1 MKRRSGIVVAVILL
15 LPLMLAAQI
24 PGYGTDIEGKIDALL
39 AQMTLAEKIGQLK
52 HYTGGDSEEHRQ
64 MAADGTV
71 GSFLNVTGAGKTNAL
86 QKLAVENSRLHI
98 PIIFGQDVIHGYKTI
113 FPIPL
118 AEAASWNPELVE
130 RAAGVAAREARAS
143 GIHWTFA
150 PMVDIARD
158 PRWGRIAEGSGED
171 PHLGATLAAARVRG
185 FQGMDLSAADRVAA
199 CVKHYVGYG
208 AAEGG
213 RDYNTTEISE
223 RTLRD
228 IYLPPFAAAVNAGAA
243 TLMSAF
249 NDLNGIPA
257 SANPFTLTEVLRN
270 EWGFKGF
277 VVSDWNSIGELLNH
291 GIAADG
297 AEAARLAL
305 YAGVEMDMEGRIY
318 RNHLADLV
326 DKGTVSTAAIDE
338 AVRRILRI
346 KLLLGLFDQPYT
358 DPLLEKQVLLTPENL
373 MIARQMARESIV
385 LLKNDKNILPLSK
398 STKIALIGP
407 LADSKQDML
416 GTWSCMGEAKDVIT
430 LLQGIQ
436 AAASKPGHVVA
447 AKGCSVT
454 GNDRSGFKAAM
465 QAAKNS
471 DVVVAVVGESADLSG
486 EASSRAD
493 ITLPG
498 VQEALV
504 KELAAVGK
512 PLVVILLAG
521 RPVAIPWIADH
532 AAAILMGWHGG
543 VQAGPA
549 MADVLFGDYNPS
561 GKLPVSW
568 PRVVGQV
575 PLYYNYKNT
584 GRPTSEQKYTTR
596 YLDWPVT
603 PQYVFGFGKSYTQF
617 AYSHLVVDKNEMGP
631 QATLTCSAVV
641 TNTGRVAGDEIVQL
655 YIRDMAASVTRPVK
669 ELKGFKRVHL
679 KPGESRKIEFTL
691 GPAELGFH
699 DADHRYVVEPG
710 LFKVWVGPNSA
721 EGIEGQ
727 FTIR

>member
-1 MKRRSGIVVAVILL
+1 MKQRSGIVVAVILL
-15 LPLMLAAQI
+15 IPLMLAAQI
-24 PGYGTDIEGKIDALL
+24 PGYGTDIEGKIEALL
-39 AQMTLAEKIGQLK
+39 AQMTLAEKIGQLQQ
-52 HYTGGDSEEHRQ
+52 YTGGNSEEHRR

-71 GSFLNVTGAGKTNAL
+71 GSFLNVTGAEKTNAL
-86 QKLAVENSRLHI
+86 QKLAIENSRLHI

-171 PHLGATLAAARVRG
+171 PYLGAALAAARVRG
-185 FQGMDLSAADRVAA
+185 FQGTDLSAADRVAA

-228 IYLPPFAAAVNAGAA
+228 IYLPPFAAAVSAGAA

-257 SANPFTLTEVLRN
+257 SANPFTLTDVLRN

-297 AEAARLAL
+297 EEAARLAL

-318 RNHLADLV
+318 RNHLAELV
-326 DKGTVSTAAIDE
+326 DKGIVSTAAIDE

-358 DPLLEKQVLLTPENL
+358 DPLLEKQVLLTPEHL
-373 MIARQMARESIV
+373 MTARQMARESIV
-385 LLKNDKNILPLSK
+385 LLKNDKNILPVSK
-398 STKIALIGP
+398 SAKIALIGP

-416 GTWSCMGEAKDVIT
+416 GTWSCMGEARDVIT

-436 AAASKPGHVVA
+436 SAVSKPGHVVA

-454 GNDRSGFKAAM
+454 GNDRSGFKAAV
-465 QAAKNS
+465 QVAKNS

-493 ITLPG
+493 IALPG
-498 VQEALV
+498 VQEELV
-504 KELAAVGK
+504 RELAAAGK

-521 RPVAIPWIADH
+521 RPLSIPWIAEH
-532 AAAILMGWHGG
+532 ATAILMGWHGG

-575 PLYYNYKNT
+575 PLYYNHKNT
-584 GRPTSEQKYTTR
+584 GRPTSDEKYTTR
-596 YLDWPVT
+596 YLDVPVT
-603 PQYVFGFGKSYTQF
+603 PLYVFGFGKSYTQF

-679 KPGESRKIEFTL
+679 KQGESRKIEFTL

-699 DADHRYVVEPG
+699 NAEHRYVVEPG

-721 EGIEGQ
+721 EGVEGQ